1 MRTRCRVIRFI
12 SRSASRYESAAMVS
26 TSAQPTIITLSSV
39 SKIIATFRGS
49 FLRTYVVFCP
59 AFRLS

>member
-1 MRTRCRVIRFI
+1 MN
-12 SRSASRYESAAMVS
+12 ESAAMVS

-39 SKIIATFRGS
+39 SKIIVTFRGS

-59 AFRLS
+59 VLPFS